1 MRNDLGKRV
10 KWFSFAV
17 NVSSSPSEQEHL
29 DFVGEQHIHP
39 SGYLEIIQGYF
50 NCYIGFKMAKKSA
63 SLHEWKNQFRHHR
76 MAL

>member
-1 MRNDLGKRV
+1 M
-10 KWFSFAV
+10 

-50 NCYIGFKMAKKSA
+50 NCYIGFKMAKKKKKVLVFMNGRTNSGA
-63 SLHEWKNQFRHHR
+63 TGQHYKYCVCAQ
-76 MAL
+76 

>member
-1 MRNDLGKRV
+1 M
-10 KWFSFAV
+10 

-50 NCYIGFKMAKKSA
+50 NCYIGFKMAKKKKSA
-63 SLHEWKNQFRHHR
+63 SFHEWKNQFRRHR
-76 MAL
+76 TAL